1 MKNNVFYSKKI
12 NLGKVDLDG
21 TGKADYSASIELNLA
36 DEAVPKLSI
45 CGEIRKIG
53 NRDFD
58 CIGQCYEEL
67 QKAFPNSEKVARIVE
82 IWKEYHLNDMSP
94 ECEHQRAEGWRELA
108 SESVEIITY
117 RLKSEF
123 CSLQRKIERESLEI
137 LQKEGTVT
145 ISEEDKKILSLP
157 YSTKVPEVL
166 GSEYY
171 ELDKKE
177 YKTRGWIRYD
187 EDSRGLLCKPCPV
200 CGYKYGTAWKTRPI
214 PAEIIAE
221 IKTW

>member
-21 TGKADYSASIELNLA
+21 TGRADYSASIEITLSNTSN
-36 DEAVPKLSI
+36 PILSI
-45 CGEIRKIG
+45 CGYIHKIG
-53 NRDFD
+53 NKNMGSF
-58 CIGQCYEEL
+58 GQCYDDIN
-67 QKAFPNSEKVARIVE
+67 KAFPNSEKVSRIVE
-82 IWKEYHLNDMSP
+82 IWKEYHLNDLSP
-94 ECEHQRAEGWRELA
+94 ECEHQRAEGWDELA
-108 SESVEIITY
+108 SESVEIVTY
-117 RLKSEF
+117 CLNSKT

>member
-12 NLGKVDLDG
+12 ELGKCDFEEVGNLN
-21 TGKADYSASIELNLA
+21 YSASIEITLSN
-36 DEAVPKLSI
+36 ENNPILSI
-45 CGEIRKIG
+45 CGYIHKIG
-53 NRDFD
+53 NKNMGSF
-58 CIGQCYEEL
+58 GQCYDDIN
-67 QKAFPNSEKVARIVE
+67 KAFPNSEKVARIVE

-94 ECEHQRAEGWRELA
+94 ECEHQRAEGWDELA

-123 CSLQRKIERESLEI
+123 CSLQRKIEKESLEK
-137 LQKEGTVT
+137 LQEEGIAT